1 MSYDPFKIMSSNIR
15 FDTPRD
21 EERAWPHR
29 KDILF
34 QSILDFSP
42 AILGT
47 QEGRE
52 PQLRELEDGI
62 QKYKLID
69 HHRPWI
75 EERMYPSLFI
85 DQQQFDVLES
95 GDIWLSETPDVPG
108 SKSFES
114 MFPRLC
120 TWVRGVYKNS
130 KKEVFAA
137 NVHLDHVQ
145 DMTRFEQIQV
155 LSQQLKK
162 LMGEKD
168 ALVLMGDFN
177 ESPDGQVRQHLNSA
191 LPELYDPWI
200 LLKKTEESSHHTFKQ
215 PITEGARIDW
225 ILAHKSL
232 EAFDIFLD
240 KREKEGL
247 YPSDH
252 FPVKGLF
259 KP

>member
-1 MSYDPFKIMSSNIR
+1 MSSNIR

-21 EERAWPHR
+21 GERAWPYR

-52 PQLRELEDGI
+52 PQLREVEVGI

-69 HHRPWI
+69 DHRSWI
-75 EERMYPSLFI
+75 EERMYPCFFI
-85 DQQQFDVLES
+85 DQTQFDVLDS
-95 GDIWLSETPDVPG
+95 GDIWLSETPHVPG

-120 TWVRGVYKNS
+120 TWVRGVDKNS
-130 KKEVFAA
+130 KKEILAA

-145 DMTRFEQIQV
+145 EMTRHEQIQV

-162 LMGEKD
+162 LMKKKD
-168 ALVLMGDFN
+168 ALILMGDFN
-177 ESPDGQVRQHLNSA
+177 EAPDGQVRQHLNSA

-200 LLKKTEESSHHTFKQ
+200 RLKKEEESSHHTFKQ

-225 ILAHKSL
+225 ILAHNSL
-232 EAFDIFLD
+232 EVLDIFLD
-240 KREKEGL
+240 KCEKQGL

-252 FPVKGLF
+252 FPVKAFF
-259 KP
+259 KS